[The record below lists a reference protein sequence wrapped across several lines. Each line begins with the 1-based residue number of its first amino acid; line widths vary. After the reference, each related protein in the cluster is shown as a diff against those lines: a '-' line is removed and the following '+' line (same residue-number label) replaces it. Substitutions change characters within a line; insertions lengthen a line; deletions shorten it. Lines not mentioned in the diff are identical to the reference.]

1 VTRSR
6 NAPNRVRIIG
16 GAWRGRILHFPH
28 NTGLRPTPD
37 RVRETLFNWLGQ
49 NLETQR
55 CLDLFA
61 GSGALGFEAL
71 SRGAAEVVMVESSR
85 AAHRA
90 LRANAARLGT
100 DHLRLVL
107 GDALNFLRGRT
118 NGEFDV
124 VFLDPPYGS
133 GLLQAA
139 LERVP
144 VILASHG
151 RVYAESDVA
160 LAPPKPWRVARKGR
174 AGAVFYQL
182 LEWGPDGQG
191 SLPGDV

>member
-1 VTRSR
+1 M
-6 NAPNRVRIIG
+6 RIIG
-16 GAWRGRILHFPH
+16 GAWRGRVLHFPESA
-28 NTGLRPTPD
+28 GLRPTPD

-49 NLETQR
+49 SLEGER

-90 LRANAARLGT
+90 LRANAARLGSA
-100 DHLRLVL
+100 DRLRLVL
-107 GDALNFLRGRT
+107 GDALHCLNARMK
-118 NGEFDV
+118 GEFNV

-133 GLLQAA
+133 GLLEAA

-144 VILASHG
+144 VILAPRG

-160 LAPPKPWRVARKGR
+160 LAPPKPWRVWRQGR
-174 AGAVFYQL
+174 AGAVFYHL
-182 LEWGPDGQG
+182 LEWRPDGQG
-191 SLPGDV
+191 SLSGDV